1 MNGLHLLAVG
11 EVPRNLLHDVS
22 LRLARHWQIACSI
35 LPVVLDPAFA
45 WHAQRQQFHSTP
57 ILTRMERE
65 LRPDTWRLL
74 GITTADLYVP
84 VLTFVFG
91 EAQLS
96 GRCALVSMHRLNQE
110 FLGLPADNELFQE
123 RLLKESVHE
132 LGHTFGL
139 THCANHACVM
149 AASHGVEWI
158 DLKSAAFCPACSAGA
173 SASIP
178 ARREPQAGLWLRSL

>member
-11 EVPRNLLHDVS
+11 DVPQVLLQDLS
-22 LRLARHWQIACSI
+22 RRLALHWQLPCSV
-35 LPVVLDPAFA
+35 LPAVLDPAFA

-57 ILTRMERE
+57 ILSRMERE
-65 LRPDTWRLL
+65 LLPDTWRLL
-74 GITTADLYVP
+74 GVTAADLYVP

-91 EAQLS
+91 EAQLT
-96 GRCALVSMHRLNQE
+96 GRCALVSTHRLGQE
-110 FLGLPADNELFQE
+110 FFGLPPDHELFHE

-139 THCANHACVM
+139 THCSNHGCVM

-158 DLKSAAFCPACSAGA
+158 DLKSATFCPACSPSA
-173 SASIP
+173 SAGMLT
-178 ARREPQAGLWLRSL
+178 AGTLRDHFW

>member
-11 EVPRNLLHDVS
+11 EVERGLLAG
-22 LRLARHWQIACSI
+22 LRGRLASHWQIPSTV
-35 LPVVLDPAFA
+35 LPGALDPGFA

-57 ILTRMERE
+57 ILERLQRE

-74 GITTADLYVP
+74 GITAADLYVP

-91 EAQLS
+91 EAQLT
-96 GRCALVSMHRLNQE
+96 GRCALVSIHRLRQE
-110 FLGLPADNELFQE
+110 FFGLPRDERLFEE

-139 THCANHACVM
+139 RHCSNHACVM

-158 DLKSAAFCPACSAGA
+158 DLKSASFCPECSGDAAA
-173 SASIP
+173 SLP
-178 ARREPQAGLWLRSL
+178 AAADQRGGFW

>member
-11 EVPRNLLHDVS
+11 AVPQDLLED
-22 LRLARHWQIACSI
+22 LRQRLAHHWQLPCRI
-35 LPVVLDPAFA
+35 LPATLNLDFA
-45 WHAQRQQFHSTP
+45 LHAQRQQFHSTP

-65 LRPDTWRLL
+65 LQPDTWRLL

-91 EAQLS
+91 EAQLT
-96 GRCALVSMHRLNQE
+96 GRCALVSTHRLRQE
-110 FLGLPADNELFQE
+110 FFGLPPDAQLLRE
-123 RLLKESVHE
+123 RVLKESVHE

-139 THCANHACVM
+139 THCSDHSCVM

-158 DLKSAAFCPACSAGA
+158 DLKSATFCRACAPLAAAAMRNANHGGN
-173 SASIP
+173 
-178 ARREPQAGLWLRSL
+178 AR